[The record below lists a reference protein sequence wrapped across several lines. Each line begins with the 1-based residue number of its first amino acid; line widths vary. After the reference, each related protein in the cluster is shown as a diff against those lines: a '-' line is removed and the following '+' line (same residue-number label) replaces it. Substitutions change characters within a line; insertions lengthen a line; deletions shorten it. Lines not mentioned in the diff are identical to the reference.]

1 MTEPSMA
8 ASQASKL
15 RKIRKEMRAL
25 LDRLD
30 ALEGMNPTN
39 NAKDA
44 TIHGTDSETQNDYT
58 QPVKEKDVG
67 TSYPSL

>member
-1 MTEPSMA
+1 MA

-30 ALEGMNPTN
+30 ALEDMNTTN
-39 NAKDA
+39 DAKDA

-58 QPVKEKDVG
+58 QSVKEKEVG
-67 TSYPSL
+67 ISHSSLRGTGG